1 MGTAMIRILLGMS
14 LAALC
19 TSSTVALSQTPA
31 PDQPAAAGQQELID
45 PSQIPSV
52 HNTFYQVPDG
62 AISWDVL
69 GQMDVTTEVQGPL
82 RATFHVEY
90 TDEVRALD
98 GQEVKVMGFL
108 YPLEGGLTHQHFLLS
123 AWPPSCPFCLPAGPS
138 QMVEVFC
145 AEPVEFSEGAI
156 LMSGRFE
163 VLHDDPS
170 GLYYRL
176 HEGRLEER
184 FDDVRWTG
192 ALPEQPDA
200 PVD

>member
-138 QMVEVFC
+138 QMVDVFC

-156 LMSGRFE
+156 MMAGTFS
-163 VLHDDPS
+163 VLEDDPS
-170 GLYYRL
+170 GLYYRMNDA
-176 HEGRLEER
+176 RLVGR
-184 FDDVRWTG
+184 FDDIRWAG
-192 ALPEQPDA
+192 ELPPQPQA
-200 PVD
+200 PQ